1 MHHQELI
8 ITEKPSAAKKMADA
22 LADGKP
28 IREKDGQVSWYKVTH
43 GDNDIIIANA
53 VGHVYG
59 LKETKKGNFPSF
71 DIDWAPS
78 YDVNKNSAHTRKYLT
93 VLKRLAKE
101 CDSFTVACDYDI
113 EGEVIG
119 LNVIRYAAKQKD
131 ANRMKFSTLTVDEL
145 REAYKNKQKHLDW
158 GQANAGET
166 RHKLDWYYGIN
177 ISRALTQAIKKA
189 GTYQLLSTGRVQ
201 GPALKIVCDRER
213 EIMAFKP
220 VPYWELE
227 LAGKLSKKDILASHK
242 NGKFQDEKEALDILG
257 KTKNQPAKISDIQ
270 AREVKKDPPYPFDL
284 TSLQMEAHGKLKIPP
299 KQTLSIAQELYTN
312 GWISYPRTSSQELP
326 ESIGYKK
333 ILEAIGRQ
341 KEYESEAKIV
351 LAKKKLKP
359 NNGKKKDPAHPAIYP
374 TGVPPKALEGREKK
388 LYDLIVRRFLA
399 TFGDAAIRETVT
411 YTIECAQ
418 EPFIA
423 KGTLTKEPGWMTLYG
438 VYGKQKEEE
447 LPKAKVGDEVTGPIV
462 KKLDK
467 ETTPPNRYTE
477 ASIIKDLEKKNLG
490 TKATRASIV
499 DTLFT
504 RKYIE
509 GKKITATDL
518 GLKVDTILTKYV
530 PKITDDAM
538 TRNFEE
544 EMEEIREQK
553 KKPEEVLKHAQD
565 VITEIITD
573 FEKHEGKLG
582 EGLKETFLETRDK
595 AETLGPCPHCE
606 AGMIKLRRGKFGRF
620 AACDMYPDCKTT
632 FSLPNTGTIEPTDK
646 LGEKTKAPIIKI
658 IRKGRAQEVCISPDE
673 QEIHHVKEEGETCE
687 KCKKGKMLL
696 RKSVY
701 GQFLGCDQYPKC
713 KNIKQ
718 IPKDEAAE
726 EKEE

>member
-1 MHHQELI
+1 MHQELI

-59 LKETKKGNFPSF
+59 LKEKSKKSFPNF
-71 DIDWAPS
+71 DIDWVPS
-78 YDVNKNSAHTRKYLT
+78 YDVNKKSAHVRKYLT

-145 REAYKNKQKHLDW
+145 RSAYKDKQKHLDW

-213 EIMAFKP
+213 EITAFIP
-220 VPYWELE
+220 TPYWELE
-227 LAGKLSKKDILASHK
+227 LNGKLSKTNILAAHK
-242 NGKFQDEKEALDILG
+242 KGKIQDEKIALDILK
-257 KTKNQPAKISDIQ
+257 KTKGQPATIVDIK
-270 AREVKKDPPYPFDL
+270 AREVKKDPPNPFDL
-284 TSLQMEAHGKLKIPP
+284 TSLQMEAHGKLKIAP

-341 KEYESEAKIV
+341 KEYIEEAKMV
-351 LAKKKLKP
+351 LAKKTLKP

-399 TFGDAAIRETVT
+399 TFGDVAIRETVT
-411 YTIECAQ
+411 YTIDCAK
-418 EPFIA
+418 ELFLA

-447 LPKAKVGDEVTGPIV
+447 LPKANINDSIIDPKVT
-462 KKLDK
+462 KLDK

-477 ASIIKDLEKKNLG
+477 ASIIKALEKKNLG

-509 GKKITATDL
+509 GKQIKATDL
-518 GLKVDTILTKYV
+518 GLKVDTILSKYV
-530 PKITDDAM
+530 PKITDDEM

-544 EMEEIREQK
+544 QMEEIRNNK
-553 KKPEEVLKHAQD
+553 KKPEEVLKHAQE
-565 VITEIITD
+565 VIKEIITD
-573 FEKHEGKLG
+573 FAKHESDLG
-582 EGLKETFLETRDK
+582 VGLRDTFLETRDRV
-595 AETLGPCPHCE
+595 ETLGTCPNCD
-606 AGMIKLRRGKFGRF
+606 AGMVKLRRGKFGRF
-620 AACDMYPDCKTT
+620 AACDQYPECKTT
-632 FSLPNTGTIEPTDK
+632 YSLPNTGDIEPTDK
-646 LGEKTKAPIIKI
+646 FGEKTKAPIIKI
-658 IRKGRAQEVCISPDE
+658 VRKGRAQEVCISPDE
-673 QEIHHVKEEGETCE
+673 QEVHHLKEEGETCD

-701 GQFLGCDQYPKC
+701 GQFLGCDKYPKC

-718 IPKDEAAE
+718 IPKDEDAE
-726 EKEE
+726 KKE